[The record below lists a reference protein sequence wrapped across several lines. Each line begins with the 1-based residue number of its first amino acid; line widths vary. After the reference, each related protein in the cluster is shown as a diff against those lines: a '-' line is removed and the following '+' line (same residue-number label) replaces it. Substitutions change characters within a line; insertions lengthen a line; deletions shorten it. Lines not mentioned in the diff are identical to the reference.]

1 MTRTEELY
9 FELTQ
14 ILLKDKAIKERINSM
29 FSEKIKEHG
38 APRNSAISSAL
49 ALLGI
54 DVKSPTNIKELAT
67 WLGCTRARIYQ
78 LQKSFIRRLKL
89 CTQITKKDNHG

>member
-14 ILLKDKAIKERINSM
+14 ILLKDKAIKERVNSM
-29 FSEKIKEHG
+29 FGEKIKELG
-38 APRNSAISSAL
+38 ILNDTAIPCAL